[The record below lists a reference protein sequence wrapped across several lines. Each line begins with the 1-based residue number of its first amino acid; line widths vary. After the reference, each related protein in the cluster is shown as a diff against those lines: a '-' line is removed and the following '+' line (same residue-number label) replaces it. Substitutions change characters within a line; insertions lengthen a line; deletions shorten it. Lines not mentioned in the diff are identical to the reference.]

1 MSLKRRSMALYTCV
15 SVGALHWND
24 HRCNLWSPYMTKND
38 LFNLF
43 RLNFLSCKVEILTDA
58 YTIGQSWVLNEL
70 MKVWK
75 VKLLSRVRLFATP
88 WTIAHQ
94 VPPSMGFSRQEYW
107 SGVPLPSL
115 PYQATK
121 GIFHRARANNFTI
134 CMEIQK
140 TSHSQKQSWE
150 RRMELEESTCL
161 TSGSTTKPQSS
172 RQYGTGTKT
181 GI

>member
-1 MSLKRRSMALYTCV
+1 MSLKRCSMALYTCV

-94 VPPSMGFSRQEYW
+94 VPPSMKFYRQEYW
-107 SGVPLPSL
+107 SGFPFPSPGVLPD
-115 PYQATK
+115 P
-121 GIFHRARANNFTI
+121 GIGPRSPALHTDAFTS
-134 CMEIQK
+134 EPPGK
-140 TSHSQKQSWE
+140 L
-150 RRMELEESTCL
+150 ELMNVNQL
-161 TSGSTTKPQSS
+161 
-172 RQYGTGTKT
+172 
-181 GI
+181 I